1 MENTW
6 DTTLEIKDKKRCLY
20 QIWTHLRAFRK
31 KVSLTFPT
39 ISVIWNMQLVLCIC
53 WDPVVLSFLWR
64 GASALS
70 GEVKKVKGNVTM
82 EKKSNNKEGGEDTE
96 TVEGKNRMEPPE
108 HKAGKVLEISWVKGS
123 GYWGKC
129 ERKDLHKQSLF
140 ISLIFRY
147 FYLLEC

>member
-6 DTTLEIKDKKRCLY
+6 DTTLEIKDKKGCLY

-39 ISVIWNMQLVLCIC
+39 LSVIWNMQLVLCIC

-82 EKKSNNKEGGEDTE
+82 EKKKVTTKREEKIRRQLKGRTEWSLLNTRQERFWRLAGWKGVGTGESVSERIYINN
-96 TVEGKNRMEPPE
+96 N
-108 HKAGKVLEISWVKGS
+108 
-123 GYWGKC
+123 C
-129 ERKDLHKQSLF
+129 LF
-140 ISLIFRY
+140 H
-147 FYLLEC
+147 